1 MSNSA
6 SHSYIQSHKH
16 TIYIVSVTTS
26 KVTSEHKLQIL
37 LQILFIYNLFFSYTG
52 MFWGKH
58 HCCQDYAEGTF
69 LYREVVPQFCTEEK
83 L

>member
-26 KVTSEHKLQIL
+26 KVTSEHKLQIV
-37 LQILFIYNLFFSYTG
+37 LQILFIYNLFF
-52 MFWGKH
+52 FH
-58 HCCQDYAEGTF
+58 ILVCFEGNIIAARIMQKEHF
-69 LYREVVPQFCTEEK
+69 FIEK
-83 L
+83 